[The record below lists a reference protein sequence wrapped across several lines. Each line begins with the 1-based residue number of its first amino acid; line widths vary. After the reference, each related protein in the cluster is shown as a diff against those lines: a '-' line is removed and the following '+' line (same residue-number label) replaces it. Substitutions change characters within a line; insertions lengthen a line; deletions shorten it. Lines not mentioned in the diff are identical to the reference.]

1 MNTIPTL
8 EAVIQSK
15 KIGHGPA
22 SKKRDI
28 EAELISDS
36 KGVTPDLYECN

>member
-1 MNTIPTL
+1 MNTIPTS
-8 EAVIQSK
+8 ETVIQSK

-22 SKKRDI
+22 SKKREI
-28 EAELISDS
+28 EAGLISDS

>member
-8 EAVIQSK
+8 ESVIQSE

-22 SKKRDI
+22 SKKREI

-36 KGVTPDLYECN
+36 KGVTPDL

>member
-8 EAVIQSK
+8 ESVIQSE

-22 SKKRDI
+22 SKKREI

-36 KGVTPDLYECN
+36 KGVTPDLYDCN